1 MRLSLVDCRS
11 PVDAVD
17 TWLMDIAPRKKST
30 TVPSIVDALRCD
42 CSMVGC
48 GCCHGFD
55 GNLTF
60 SNLKSPDSNYSLH
73 LLSSA
78 CFNSALSCKAI
89 NNTNGKNLGKIQSFR
104 EGMGYVRVCWGD
116 SMQEMAFRC
125 HKFHRHIGQLC
136 CAEPCLS

>member
-11 PVDAVD
+11 PVDVVD
-17 TWLMDIAPRKKST
+17 TWLMDTAPRKQQGPAMKST

-42 CSMVGC
+42 CSLVGC

-60 SNLKSPDSNYSLH
+60 SNLKSPDSDYSLH

-78 CFNSALSCKAI
+78 CSALSCTSI
-89 NNTNGKNLGKIQSFR
+89 NNTNGKNLGNIQSFR
-104 EGMGYVRVCWGD
+104 EGMGYVRVCWGV
-116 SMQEMAFRC
+116 SMKEMANS
-125 HKFHRHIGQLC
+125 ILTLLQ
-136 CAEPCLS
+136 PC